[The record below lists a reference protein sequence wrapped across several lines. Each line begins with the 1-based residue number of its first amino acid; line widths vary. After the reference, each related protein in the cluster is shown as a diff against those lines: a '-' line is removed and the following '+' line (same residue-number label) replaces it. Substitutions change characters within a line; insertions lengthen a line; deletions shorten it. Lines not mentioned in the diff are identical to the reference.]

1 MGQVNLESQKEF
13 KNAKDIEAELIT
25 QLKDIENQIEAQKEE
40 LERIKVEKQL
50 TWIIIIIKNV

>member
-13 KNAKDIEAELIT
+13 KNAKDIEADLIT

-40 LERIKVEKQL
+40 LERIKLEKQL
-50 TWIIIIIKNV
+50 T